1 MNLSY
6 QPIFNYFDI
15 KNKIKDILNN
25 TIASKNNIENEII
38 ITYIKWNENNNKII
52 WNKIKYNLKQFI
64 IDYFLFDKINITYIK
79 NKNNIIGYNISII
92 DKIIKLYFK
101 SIILDKKLVK
111 KSLNSDLSDYCIKKY
126 NHNNNDEINFDFK
139 YTDYIGIIINNQMD
153 ELYNLE
159 YIIDP
164 DSDRMILNLLANKI
178 ITNLK

>member
-52 WNKIKYNLKQFI
+52 WNKIKYNLKKFI
-64 IDYFLFDKINITYIK
+64 FDYFLFDKINITYIK

-101 SIILDKKLVK
+101 SIILDKT
-111 KSLNSDLSDYCIKKY
+111 C
-126 NHNNNDEINFDFK
+126 
-139 YTDYIGIIINNQMD
+139 
-153 ELYNLE
+153 
-159 YIIDP
+159 
-164 DSDRMILNLLANKI
+164 KI
-178 ITNLK
+178 T